1 MTNNIEIIYDNKE
14 SIIKS
19 SEDLAR
25 HLFEQI
31 LCVGDAMYMLMDFEF
46 YIKTKNSEVFKDDY
60 VYGHEQQ
67 LKKGF
72 LFSHDS
78 RFDITWGN
86 DELYVGI
93 LMRSLA
99 KLYDKNTAHPNES
112 FQKTYKIQ
120 KYIMGPHAVADEIC
134 NQFNVLQGCTIR
146 FEEAHYQGMEG
157 MIKLP
162 HYTKTKRVGLP
173 EKDFENAAYYREL
186 PLRHVAFLPDEVMKR
201 LLPKQNVKDIRNIII
216 KDFLDKDKSEQTTD
230 LIKLLLNEIPS
241 VLK

>member
-1 MTNNIEIIYDNKE
+1 
-14 SIIKS
+14 
-19 SEDLAR
+19 
-25 HLFEQI
+25 
-31 LCVGDAMYMLMDFEF
+31 
-46 YIKTKNSEVFKDDY
+46 
-60 VYGHEQQ
+60 
-67 LKKGF
+67 
-72 LFSHDS
+72 
-78 RFDITWGN
+78 
-86 DELYVGI
+86 
-93 LMRSLA
+93 
-99 KLYDKNTAHPNES
+99 
-112 FQKTYKIQ
+112 
-120 KYIMGPHAVADEIC
+120 
-134 NQFNVLQGCTIR
+134 
-146 FEEAHYQGMEG
+146 MEG

>member
-1 MTNNIEIIYDNKE
+1 MIKNIEIVYDNKE
-14 SIIKS
+14 SILKNS
-19 SEDLAR
+19 DYLAR

-31 LCVGDAMYMLMDFEF
+31 LCIGDARYMLMDFEF

-72 LFSHDS
+72 LYSHDS
-78 RFDITWGN
+78 GFDITWGN

-93 LMRSLA
+93 LIRSLA

-112 FQKTYKIQ
+112 FLKTYKIQ
-120 KYIMGPHAVADEIC
+120 KYIMGPHTVADEIC
-134 NQFNVLQGCTIR
+134 NQFNVLQGSSIR
-146 FEEAHYQGMEG
+146 FEEAYYQGMEG
-157 MIKLP
+157 MIKFP
-162 HYTKTKRVGLP
+162 HYSKTKRVGLS
-173 EKDFENAAYYREL
+173 EKNFDHAEYYREL
-186 PLRHVAFLPDEVMKR
+186 PLRHVAFLPDAVMKR

-216 KDFLDKDKSEQTTD
+216 QDFLNKDKSEQNRN

-241 VLK
+241 ELK